1 MTTVSSQDDGI
12 FNLCQSLAK
21 TLMSSKKNAHGISSG
36 IEKALDYN

>member
-21 TLMSSKKNAHGISSG
+21 VLMSSKK
-36 IEKALDYN
+36 LMDMV